1 VILKDTDTFGLG
13 VEVHVPSHGQSFVA
27 TSKRKADNSL
37 TVFRNVFK
45 KDDDKTPHYR
55 GKLRIEGKE
64 YECGLWI
71 NSEVGG
77 VPIHLS
83 GTIQKP
89 GGSSS

>member
-1 VILKDTDTFGLG
+1 VALMDTCIFGRG
-13 VEVHVPSHGQSFVA
+13 VEVHELQTGQRSVA
-27 TSKRKADNSL
+27 KTKRRADNSL

-71 NSEVGG
+71 N
-77 VPIHLS
+77 